1 MYGKTPGNCPGLKK
15 TRKLKDNSNINPELL
30 ETVERYYNGS
40 MAQEERI
47 PFEERLRTDSAFKTT
62 VEDLR
67 VTLLGI
73 ETQALKER
81 LDEFHD
87 EIPKSQSEEKPST
100 KVRFLSFTK
109 LAVAAGIII
118 ALGMFWM
125 FSGSSNEMLYN
136 KHFKPDPGLPTAMSS
151 SDNFAFYDAM
161 VNYKRGDYKMAI
173 QKWEQLEKQAP
184 QNDTLSYFLGV
195 ANLADK
201 NADEAITYLQKTV
214 QNPKSV
220 FVKDANYYLGL
231 AYLKK
236 DNTEDA
242 KKYLKLSNTTNSL
255 ELLKRMD

>member
-1 MYGKTPGNCPGLKK
+1 MYGKTSSVGISLEKI
-15 TRKLKDNSNINPELL
+15 RKLKNNSNFTPELL
-30 ETVERYYNGS
+30 EAVERYDNGS
-40 MAQEERI
+40 MTQEERI
-47 PFEERLRTDSAFKTT
+47 SFENQLKDIDFKAL
-62 VEDLR
+62 VEDIR
-67 VTLLGI
+67 MTLLSI

-81 LDEFHD
+81 LDEFHK
-87 EIPKSQSEEKPST
+87 EIPENRPVEKSTT
-100 KVRFLSFTK
+100 KVRFLSFSK
-109 LAVAAGIII
+109 IAIAAGIII

-125 FSGSSNEMLYN
+125 FSGSSNDKLYS

-161 VNYKRGDYKMAI
+161 VNYKRGDYKTAI
-173 QKWEQLEKQAP
+173 QKWEQLEKKAP

-201 NADEAITYLQKTV
+201 NADQAITYLHKTV

-220 FVKDANYYLGL
+220 FVKDANYYLGM

-242 KKYLKLSNTTNSL
+242 KKHFKLSNTANSL
-255 ELLKRMD
+255 ELLRKMD